1 MSNGKKYD
9 QTVIVIGTGFG
20 ACMTALPLARKFKAR
35 NKGETILMLE
45 RGTWWTTPVGTVQDK
60 EVKAYDFLR
69 GKNQPV
75 QFWASQNHFRGL
87 IDIITRCYRRPKNE
101 DGLYDFTQLG
111 KPGLIGIFGRVN
123 DGVTIIRA
131 NGVGGGSL
139 VYSNITIRPPD
150 LVLDDPRWPVD
161 WQGKRDHYYDLARH
175 AISYSVMS
183 ALQAR
188 DENNIPYVDKN
199 NTKAM
204 PAGWVNSGLSNIV
217 TRSARLHPHWDIQN
231 QGTFNSRGLKQIH
244 LVPGVPPDQQLK
256 QTPSNALWI
265 DRARVF
271 QTAVSQLT
279 NDFGAVDLAINDLTP
294 EGTPLG
300 PTEPPSNYNPD
311 NTKDPVK
318 NYCERQGRCN
328 VGCLPGAR
336 HTLNKQLMGAI
347 FGKPDGTPA
356 AFEKILM
363 IEPLAEVDTIRALD
377 GGGYEVRYLQRDQ
390 NDPSRTTVKLVTAE
404 KVIVSAGCLG
414 TSEIMLRSKAKGT
427 LPNLSD
433 KTGFG
438 FSTNGDYVAFLDETA
453 ERTSLLRGPVTSSFA
468 HFNTTD
474 PKTASDPSQ
483 ADPANFHTL
492 EDQGIPPALA
502 TLVGVGEPFIRSLAA
517 GRRGLL
523 WVIVAALRFALRRLG
538 NYWTAFWNNF
548 RQRQD
553 IFESEDEITNKMMCV
568 VAMGR
573 EASVGQ
579 FRLGGPG
586 ETPLRISRTDGK
598 KFHEDPI
605 YDAIRT
611 SLARLERVLSPAG
624 KQQEFQNPFFNPV
637 TKELKAESIALSHPL
652 GGCIMATDA
661 SKGVVDQFGHVFDKT
676 KTGARPFYDGLY
688 IADASIIP
696 TALGVNPSLTIS
708 ALSLRIADQIIAE
721 LLS

>member
-1 MSNGKKYD
+1 
-9 QTVIVIGTGFG
+9 
-20 ACMTALPLARKFKAR
+20 MTALPLARAFQKR
-35 NKGETILMLE
+35 DKGETILMLE

-60 EVKAYDFLR
+60 EVKTYDFL
-69 GKNQPV
+69 KAKSQPV

-111 KPGLIGIFGRVN
+111 KPGLFGIFGRVN

-175 AISYSVMS
+175 AISYSVVS

-188 DENNIPYVDKN
+188 DDANIPYVDKN

-217 TRSARLHPHWDIQN
+217 TRSARLTPHWDN
-231 QGTFNSRGLKQIH
+231 VDQGTFNSRGLKQIH
-244 LVPGVPPDQQLK
+244 LVPNVLPDQQLK
-256 QTPSNALWI
+256 QTPSNNFWL

-271 QTAVSQLT
+271 QTAMNELT
-279 NDFGAVDLAINDLTP
+279 NDFGSVDLAINDLTP
-294 EGTPLG
+294 EGTATG
-300 PTEPPSNYNPD
+300 PTLPPPNYNPD
-311 NTKDPVK
+311 NTKDPPK

-347 FGKPDGTPA
+347 LGKPDGTPG
-356 AFEKILM
+356 AFEKTLFL
-363 IEPLAEVDTIRALD
+363 EALAEVDTIRALN
-377 GGGYEVRYLQRDQ
+377 GGGYEIRYLQRDA
-390 NDPSRTTVKLVTAE
+390 NDPSRTMTKTVTAK

-414 TSEIMLRSKAKGT
+414 TSEIMLRSKARGT
-427 LPNLSD
+427 LPNLSN

-438 FSTNGDYVAFLDETA
+438 FSTNGDYLAFIEESA
-453 ERTSLLRGPVTSSFA
+453 ERTSILRGPVTTSFG

-474 PKTASDPSQ
+474 PKTT
-483 ADPANFHTL
+483 ADKATVNPGKFHTL

-517 GRRGLL
+517 GRRGVI
-523 WVIVAALRFALRRLG
+523 WVIFAAVLFGLRRLKH
-538 NYWTAFWNNF
+538 YFTAFRNNF
-548 RQRQD
+548 RLRQD
-553 IFESEDEITNKMMCV
+553 IFESEDEITNKMLCV

-605 YDAIRT
+605 YDEIRNT
-611 SLARLERVLSPAG
+611 LSRLAKVVSPAG
-624 KQQEFQNPFFNPV
+624 KPQEFQNPFFNPV

-652 GGCIMATDA
+652 GGCIMAKDVSA
-661 SKGVVDQFGHVFDKT
+661 GVVDQYGHVFDAS
-676 KTGARPFYDGLY
+676 KTGTRPFYEGLY

-721 LLS
+721 LSN

>member
-1 MSNGKKYD
+1 MSQSTKRD
-9 QTVIVIGTGFG
+9 HTVVIIGTGFG
-20 ACMTALPLARKFKAR
+20 ATMTGIPLARQFKTR

-60 EVKAYDFLR
+60 EVKAYDFL
-69 GKNQPV
+69 KSKKQPV
-75 QFWASQNHFRGL
+75 QFWPAQNHFRGL
-87 IDIITRCYRRPKNE
+87 IDILTRCYRRPKNA
-101 DGLYDFTQLG
+101 DGLFEFTLLG
-111 KPGLIGIFGRVN
+111 KRRFLGLFGEN
-123 DGVTIIRA
+123 DGVSVIRA

-161 WQGKRDHYYDLARH
+161 WQGKRDYYYDFARH
-175 AISYSVMS
+175 AIGYSVMS

-188 DENNIPYVDKN
+188 DDGNLPYLDKN

-204 PAGWVNSGLSNIV
+204 PAGWANSGLSNIV
-217 TRSARLHPHWDIQN
+217 TRSARLNPHWDIQA
-231 QGTFNSRGLKQIH
+231 QGAFNRRGLKQIH
-244 LVPGVPPDQQLK
+244 LVPGVPADQQLK
-256 QTPSNALWI
+256 QTPSNALLI
-265 DRARVF
+265 DRGRVF

-294 EGTPLG
+294 EGTALG
-300 PTEPPSNYNPD
+300 PTEPPPNYNPD
-311 NTKDPVK
+311 NPKDPAK

-336 HTLNKQLMGAI
+336 HTLNKQLMGAV
-347 FGKPDGTPA
+347 FGKPDGTPGT
-356 AFEKILM
+356 FENILM
-363 IEPLAEVDTIRALD
+363 IEPLAEVDVIRALD
-377 GGGYEVRYLQRDQ
+377 GGGYEIRYLQRDQ
-390 NDPSRTTVKLVTAE
+390 NDPSRTTPKSVTAD

-438 FSTNGDYVAFLDETA
+438 FSTNGDYVAFLEGTA
-453 ERTSLLRGPVTSSFA
+453 ERVSLLRGPVTTSFA

-474 PKTASDPSQ
+474 PKTSG
-483 ADPANFHTL
+483 DPAKVDPATFHTL

-502 TLVGVGEPFIRSLAA
+502 TLAGVGEPFIRSLAA
-517 GRRGLL
+517 GRRGLPFVFWSGL
-523 WVIVAALRFALRRLG
+523 KWGLRRLG
-538 NYWTAFWNNF
+538 HYWTAFWNNF
-548 RQRQD
+548 RERQD
-553 IFESEDEITNKMMCV
+553 IFQSEDEVTNRMMCV

-586 ETPLRISRTDGK
+586 ETPLRLSRADGK

-605 YDAIRT
+605 YDVIRG
-611 SLARLERVLSPAG
+611 SLARLERLLSPPG
-624 KQQEFQNPFFNPV
+624 KQGEFQSPFFNPV
-637 TKELKAESIALSHPL
+637 TKDLKADAIALSHPL
-652 GGCIMATDA
+652 GGCIMASDA
-661 SKGVVDQFGHVFDKT
+661 SRGAVDQYGHVFDKT
-676 KTGARPFYDGLY
+676 KTGARPFYEGLY

-696 TALGVNPSLTIS
+696 TALGVNPALTIS
-708 ALSLRIADQIIAE
+708 ALSLRVADNIIAE
-721 LLS
+721 L